1 MPTRRGSFA
10 EVKYKAAA
18 RSLSVLQSPP
28 EAGARGRGRRARCT
42 WAPPLAPSPPPPPG
56 MLMAAAP
63 PGGPGR
69 EARQWGEKRPP
80 AGRPR
85 RRPGPALTVTVT
97 SSSCKMRAE

>member
-63 PGGPGR
+63 PEGL
-69 EARQWGEKRPP
+69 
-80 AGRPR
+80 AGRPGNGEKNG
-85 RRPGPALTVTVT
+85 RPQADPAADLGPH
-97 SSSCKMRAE
+97 SP